1 MLEQGKYYH
10 IYNRGNNR
18 EDLFKEE
25 KNYEYFLRLYAYHLD
40 PVADTFAYCLLKN
53 HFHLLIKVKEHL
65 PGLQNLEDVLPAS
78 KAFSNLFNAY
88 TKSINKAYKRS
99 GSLFQKN
106 FRRIEVSSD
115 KYFTRLI
122 HYIHFNPQKHR
133 FTEDFRT
140 YPHSSYQLVLSE
152 KQTNLQRAK
161 IIDWFGGRNDFI
173 EYHKNVSAGK
183 EILEYIGEDG

>member
-10 IYNRGNNR
+10 IFNRGNNR

-25 KNYEYFLRLYAYHLD
+25 KNYDYFLKLYAHHID
-40 PVADTFAYCLLKN
+40 PAADTFAYCLLKN
-53 HFHLLIKVKEHL
+53 HFHFLIKVKEHL
-65 PGLQNLEDVLPAS
+65 PGLQNLEGVVHAS
-78 KAFSNLFNAY
+78 NAFSNLFNAY
-88 TKSINKAYKRS
+88 AKSINKVYKRS
-99 GSLFQKN
+99 GSLFEKN

-140 YPHSSYQLVLSE
+140 YAHSSYQLILSD
-152 KQTNLQRAK
+152 KQTNIQRVK

-173 EYHKNVSAGK
+173 EFHKNVSVEK
-183 EILEYIGEDG
+183 EILDYIGEDE